1 LGIRS
6 QMGSVF
12 GFTLH
17 INNPLKRNGISCR
30 FRAKMALLDNLAA
43 RRSAL

>member
-1 LGIRS
+1 
-6 QMGSVF
+6 MGSVF
-12 GFTLH
+12 GLAVL
-17 INNPLKRNGISCR
+17 INNPMKSNDISCR